1 MLNPNDI
8 AAMQPVSP
16 AQLAWLLENFPWQRR
31 IDAVHLHHSRRPNQ
45 RQFQGRATIIE
56 MARHHVEG
64 CGLSTVAQHLTI
76 APDGQIWL
84 GRNWNLPPASAAG
97 HNGSAVSGPFML
109 MLIGDF
115 DRGQDAL
122 AFDGDAA
129 PNASADEDHTRQG
142 NAMLRV
148 LAQLQNHFD
157 LPLESLRFRRDLSGG
172 SSPGS
177 AVDYAECIK
186 ALRKA
191 RAALGKAEK
200 EGKGFR
206 LMTKDLKETRM
217 LLHTFAQS
225 AQSGADHGDG
235 ADAELPADAQGAG
248 DFNRFTGAS
257 GEADRAFRGPE
268 ITPAML
274 DELSPYT
281 INLSMGRFST
291 DGVMQTSAADV
302 DAIFEDHLVRALQNR
317 PPNEP
322 LRIVF
327 YAHGGL
333 VGEKTALIQAY
344 DHAPWWR
351 QNNVYPIYFIWE
363 TGLWP
368 MFFQSLR
375 GSLDRAMAREAF
387 TDGFIERLAR
397 GAGGPRVWQ
406 AIKSSA
412 YTASIDP
419 AGGARYVIAKLKHF
433 LQEHGDNVELHA
445 VGHSA
450 GSIFHSYFVPT
461 IIEQGIG
468 AFRTLSF
475 LAPAI
480 TVQDFKDRLA
490 RHVGDGI
497 ESLPVFTMRKEL
509 ERKDPVAS
517 PWYNRSILYMVSHA
531 MEVERFTPILGLE
544 ESLRA
549 DEEMKQIFGLRGQPA
564 PSAEVIWTTT
574 VQESG
579 RSASHSASHVHFNCD
594 PPTMNSVLRRVLG
607 ADDNDPIEPYPSAI
621 ACSADRALG
630 SDLEL
635 TPELEWLAREG
646 VFNAAAYFAPS
657 IAQPSPAQPSTPSAP
672 SRPVPAITIPSGTP
686 SGGGRRRALCIG
698 IDQYA
703 SAPLSGCVADAQMW
717 AETLQ
722 GLGFEAP
729 TLLLNGA
736 ATRGAILNAMSELV
750 TSSRPGD
757 VVVIQ
762 YAGHGTHLPDVSG
775 DEVGEDSADDEAI
788 CPADYDSGAFLI
800 DDDIGAVFAQTPA
813 GVNVTCFFDCCHSG
827 SVTRVAV
834 GPSLAPAPGEKARF
848 LKVTPAQIEAHRQF
862 RREMGAQR
870 SAPASR
876 GPATMREVVFS
887 ACLSTEVA
895 LESNGHGHFTLR
907 AAELLRAGFNGVSND
922 QFFKNVLD
930 AFGSARRQTP
940 VLDCAPAA
948 RDLPLLQPLGAISAV
963 GGGAG
968 NGGVKREMTA
978 VELLRKM
985 IEVLE
990 G

>member
-1 MLNPNDI
+1 MLNQTDI
-8 AAMQPVSP
+8 AAMQPVSL
-16 AQLAWLLENFPWQRR
+16 AQLAWLLENFPWQRQ
-31 IDAVHLHHSRRPNQ
+31 IDALHLHHSRRPNH
-45 RQFQGRATIIE
+45 RQFQGRATIVE

-64 CGLSTVAQHLTI
+64 CGLAAMAQHLTI

-84 GRNWNLPPASAAG
+84 GRNWNSPPASAAG
-97 HNGSAVSGPFML
+97 HNGSAVSGPLMV

-129 PNASADEDHTRQG
+129 PTPAADEDDTRQG

-148 LAQLQNHFD
+148 LALLQNHFD
-157 LPLESLRFRRDLSGG
+157 LPLESLRFRRDLSRTT
-172 SSPGS
+172 SPGS
-177 AVDYAECIK
+177 GVDYAECTK
-186 ALRKA
+186 ELRKA
-191 RAALGKAEK
+191 RAALRKAEK
-200 EGKGFR
+200 DGKGFR
-206 LMTKDLKETRM
+206 LLTKDLKETRM

-225 AQSGADHGDG
+225 GPDHSDAADT
-235 ADAELPADAQGAG
+235 ELPADAQGAG
-248 DFNRFTGAS
+248 DFNRFAGAT

-281 INLSMGRFST
+281 INLTMGRFST

-317 PPNEP
+317 TPNAP

-333 VGEKTALIQAY
+333 VGEKTALMQAY

-351 QNNVYPIYFIWE
+351 KNNVYPIYFIWE

-368 MFFQSLR
+368 TFFQSLR
-375 GSLDRAMAREAF
+375 GSRDRALSREAF

-397 GAGGPRVWQ
+397 GAGGARVWQ

-412 YTASIDP
+412 YTASVDP
-419 AGGARYVIAKLKHF
+419 AGGARYVIGKLQQF
-433 LQEHGDNVELHA
+433 LQQHGDNVELHA

-450 GSIFHSYFVPT
+450 GSIFHSYFVPA
-461 IIEQGIG
+461 IIEQGVG

-490 RHVGDGI
+490 RHVGNGI
-497 ESLPVFTMRKEL
+497 ESLPLFTMRKEL

-531 MEVERFTPILGLE
+531 MEVERFTPVLGLE

-564 PSAEVIWTTT
+564 PNAEVIWTTT
-574 VQESG
+574 TQESG
-579 RSASHSASHVHFNCD
+579 RSASHAASHVHFNCD

-607 ADDNDPIEPYPSAI
+607 ADDNDPIEEYPSAI

-630 SDLEL
+630 SELEL

-646 VFNAAAYFAPS
+646 VFNASAFFAPS
-657 IAQPSPAQPSTPSAP
+657 LAQPSPTQPSAPSTPSRPAP
-672 SRPVPAITIPSGTP
+672 AVTVPSSAL
-686 SGGGRRRALCIG
+686 GGGRRRALCIG
-698 IDQYA
+698 IDEYP

-722 GLGFEAP
+722 GLGFETP

-736 ATRGAILNAMSELV
+736 ATRSTILNAMTDLV
-750 TSSRPGD
+750 ASSRPGD

-775 DEVGEDSADDEAI
+775 DEAGEDSPDDEAL

-800 DDDIGAVFAQTPA
+800 DDDIGAMFAQTPA
-813 GVNVTCFFDCCHSG
+813 GVNVTCFLDCCHSG
-827 SVTRVAV
+827 SITRVAV
-834 GPSLAPAPGEKARF
+834 GPNLAPTPGEKARF
-848 LKVTPAQIEAHRQF
+848 LKPTPAMIEAHRRF
-862 RREMGAQR
+862 RQARGAQR
-870 SAPASR
+870 STPTTRTSHHARSGLLGLSLHRSGAGEQRPRPLHPAATEQLRRNQR
-876 GPATMREVVFS
+876 GEQRTIFPE
-887 ACLSTEVA
+887 
-895 LESNGHGHFTLR
+895 
-907 AAELLRAGFNGVSND
+907 RAGCLRLRPSPN
-922 QFFKNVLD
+922 
-930 AFGSARRQTP
+930 AFPGLRTGGDCRCSQARVGWRGGWGRGRWWGQAG
-940 VLDCAPAA
+940 D
-948 RDLPLLQPLGAISAV
+948 D
-963 GGGAG
+963 GGGV
-968 NGGVKREMTA
+968 VKEDD
-978 VELLRKM
+978 
-985 IEVLE
+985 
-990 G
+990 

>member
-1 MLNPNDI
+1 MLNQTDI
-8 AAMQPVSP
+8 TAMQPVSL
-16 AQLAWLLENFPWQRR
+16 AQLAWLLDNFPWQRQ
-31 IDAVHLHHSRRPNQ
+31 IDALHLHHSRRPNHQ
-45 RQFQGRATIIE
+45 QFQGRTTILE
-56 MARHHVEG
+56 MARHHMDG
-64 CGLSTVAQHLTI
+64 YGWGAIAQHLTI

-84 GRNWNLPPASAAG
+84 GRNWNLAPASAAG
-97 HNGSAVSGPFML
+97 HNGNAVSGPLMV

-115 DRGQDAL
+115 DRGNDLL
-122 AFDGDAA
+122 AFDGEAA
-129 PNASADEDHTRQG
+129 ASANADDANTRQG

-148 LAQLQNHFD
+148 LALLQNYFD
-157 LPLESLRFRRDLSGG
+157 LPLESLRFPRDLSHG

-177 AVDYAECIK
+177 GVDYGECVQQ
-186 ALRKA
+186 LRKA
-191 RAALGKAEK
+191 RAALRKAEK

-206 LMTKDLKETRM
+206 LLSKDLKETRM

-225 AQSGADHGDG
+225 GPDQGDG
-235 ADAELPADAQGAG
+235 ADAELRENGQGAR
-248 DFNRFTGAS
+248 DFNRFIDA
-257 GEADRAFRGPE
+257 ADDAERAFRGPD

-281 INLSMGRFST
+281 INLTMGRFST

-302 DAIFEDHLVRALQNR
+302 DAIFEDHLVRALQSR
-317 PPNEP
+317 SSDQP
-322 LRIVF
+322 LRILF

-333 VGEKTALIQAY
+333 VGEKTALLQAY
-344 DHAPWWR
+344 QQVPWWR
-351 QNNVYPIYFIWE
+351 KNNIYPIYFIWE

-375 GSLDRAMAREAF
+375 GSRDRALAREAF
-387 TDGFIERLAR
+387 TDGFVERLAR

-419 AGGARYVIAKLKHF
+419 AGGARYVIDKLQQF
-433 LQEHGDNVELHA
+433 LQEHGADVELHA
-445 VGHSA
+445 AGHSA

-461 IIEQGIG
+461 IIEQGVG

-480 TVQDFKDRLA
+480 TVADFRARLA
-490 RHVGDGI
+490 RFVGNGI
-497 ESLPVFTMRKEL
+497 ESLPLFTMRKEL

-531 MEVERFTPILGLE
+531 METERFTPVLGLE

-549 DEEMKQIFGLRGQPA
+549 DEEMKQIFGLHGQSA
-564 PSAEVIWTTT
+564 PHAEVIWTTT
-574 VQESG
+574 AQEGG
-579 RSASHSASHVHFNCD
+579 RSASHAASHVHFNCD

-607 ADDNDPIEPYPSAI
+607 ADDNDPIAEYPVAL
-621 ACSADRALG
+621 ACSENRALG
-630 SDLEL
+630 GELEL
-635 TPELEWLAREG
+635 TPELEWLARQG
-646 VFNAAAYFAPS
+646 LLDAAAYFGPLLSQPGA
-657 IAQPSPAQPSTPSAP
+657 AQPNVPSAP
-672 SRPVPAITIPSGTP
+672 VLPIPAVPVTPPASGR
-686 SGGGRRRALCIG
+686 GRWRALCVG

-722 GLGFEAP
+722 TLGFEAP
-729 TLLLNGA
+729 TMLLNGA
-736 ATRGAILNAMSELV
+736 ATRSAILNAMRELV
-750 TSSRPGD
+750 TSSRAGD

-775 DEVGEDSADDEAI
+775 DEAGEDSPDDEAL
-788 CPADYDSGAFLI
+788 CPVDFESGAFLI
-800 DDDIGAVFAQTPA
+800 DDDIGAMFAQTPV

-834 GPSLAPAPGEKARF
+834 GPSQVAAPGEKARF
-848 LKVTPAQIEAHRQF
+848 LKATPEMIDAHRRF
-862 RREMGAQR
+862 RQAMGAQR
-870 SAPASR
+870 SAPATR
-876 GPATMREVVFS
+876 GPATMHEVVFS

-895 LESNGHGHFTLR
+895 LESNGHGHFTLH
-907 AAELLRAGFNGVSND
+907 ATEQLRAGINGVSND
-922 QFFKNVLD
+922 QFFRNVLD

-940 VLDCAPAA
+940 YLDCAPAA
-948 RDLPLLQPLGAISAV
+948 RDLPLLQPLGSTSAPGV
-963 GGGAG
+963 GALSGGS
-968 NGGVKREMTA
+968 GGTKREMTA